1 MYAAAL
7 VRREAASARDEAK
20 KKFQEYTAK
29 LDKATGE
36 IEQIGAM
43 IESQGKAEKTV
54 EAYARA
60 VRRSADFFDRC
71 PDDLTAEELQTYFAA
86 TVSGSISQ
94 AML

>member
-1 MYAAAL
+1 MNSIEQARFDALYAAMRRAL
-7 VRREAASARDEAK
+7 P
-20 KKFQEYTAK
+20 
-29 LDKATGE
+29 L
-36 IEQIGAM
+36 
-43 IESQGKAEKTV
+43 QGKAEKTV

-60 VRRSADFFDRC
+60 VRRRADFFDRC